1 MLPPY
6 LEAPRGALSRE
17 GSRKAR
23 GGLLLHD
30 DAAGEQSTGLQGT
43 LPVKGALHRHHGP
56 VLQEMGGQVPV
67 AQQGFQVLQRGDV
80 GLHPGDLGF
89 PLPLSQD
96 DGHAGLYLLALLQ
109 GDKADYAAAVLGDDA
124 GGVHAHGQAG
134 KQPPQ
139 KPRGQDGGRPRQH
152 QPEAGADHG
161 DHAVQLLGGRQLLQ
175 GIFSE
180 QLGHARHSLSQIWA
194 TAHGLTIKS
203 QKYTHISSKILR

>member
-1 MLPPY
+1 
-6 LEAPRGALSRE
+6 
-17 GSRKAR
+17 
-23 GGLLLHD
+23 
-30 DAAGEQSTGLQGT
+30 
-43 LPVKGALHRHHGP
+43 
-56 VLQEMGGQVPV
+56 MGGQVPV